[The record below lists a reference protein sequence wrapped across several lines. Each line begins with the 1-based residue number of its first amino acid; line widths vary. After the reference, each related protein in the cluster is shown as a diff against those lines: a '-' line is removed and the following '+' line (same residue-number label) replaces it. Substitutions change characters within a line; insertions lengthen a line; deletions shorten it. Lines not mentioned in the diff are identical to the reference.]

1 MASDALA
8 VRGRLVS
15 RYKEGLLDNAT
26 VLVSVLGAVMAF
38 VAALLAMAAYT
49 TTLNTRENT
58 REDMTAL
65 KNEFR
70 MTQVYTDE
78 LISEMKI
85 NGLNPPPPPWAKPK
99 EQ

>member
-1 MASDALA
+1 VSSEALD
-8 VRGRLVS
+8 VRNRIVGRA
-15 RYKEGLLDNAT
+15 KEGLLENAT

-38 VAALLAMAAYT
+38 VAALLATAAYT
-49 TTLNTRENT
+49 TSLNTRENL
-58 REDMTAL
+58 RDDMTAL

-85 NGLNPPPPPWAKPK
+85 YGLNPPPPPWAKSEEP
-99 EQ
+99 